1 MYTTEIPHIR
11 TFILSSI
18 SSDSVRLIFEKS
30 SGKLFGAAISYH
42 VEQQVKNSAD
52 WEVAESSVE
61 PTDDD
66 HIVVMVVTGLQPET
80 QYRFRVV
87 AVINDNGQTFNGIPS
102 EPSVY
107 RKTKSGNQFTCRVS
121 GVQLLPQRGGFT
133 VRHLP

>member
-1 MYTTEIPHIR
+1 M
-11 TFILSSI
+11 SSI
-18 SSDSVRLIFEKS
+18 SSNSVRLIFEKS

-66 HIVVMVVTGLQPET
+66 HVVVMMVTGLQPET

-87 AVINDNGQTFNGIPS
+87 AVIHDNGQTFNGIPS
-102 EPSVY
+102 EPSLY
-107 RKTKSGNQFTCRVS
+107 HNTKSGNLLTRRVS
-121 GVQLLPQRGGFT
+121 GVQSLPSRGGFT